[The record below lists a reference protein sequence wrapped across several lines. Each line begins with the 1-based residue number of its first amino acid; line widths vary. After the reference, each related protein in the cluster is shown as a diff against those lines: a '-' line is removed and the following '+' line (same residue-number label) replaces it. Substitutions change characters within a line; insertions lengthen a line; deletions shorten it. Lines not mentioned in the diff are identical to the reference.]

1 MSGSERAAPSPSPLA
16 SGRAVADG
24 AAKNAAESRAESGA
38 ADPAEALPRW
48 DLDPIF
54 PGFGSD
60 EYRRAK
66 EELAE
71 LAEAFLAHLGAAPEG
86 GLGGWLSRAL
96 ELEDRSGSL
105 HETLA
110 AYAYASY
117 SVATRESA
125 ALAEINAVEA
135 LGLPL
140 KRAAVRFRNVLAAR
154 RGEVE
159 AMLAADRSLEPFAF
173 HLREELF
180 WQSRQMAPELE
191 DLAADL
197 SRAGGEA
204 WGRLQEAVSSNASA
218 LWDAAAGG
226 RKTVVELRNLAYD
239 PERSVREKAWRLELE
254 VWQEA
259 EIPLAAAL
267 NGVKGFAVTLGS
279 RRGWEAELDK
289 SLRQARMT
297 RASLDALLGAMED
310 SLPSWRRYL
319 KAKARLLGL
328 PACAFYDLFAP
339 APGEAGRRYSFA
351 EAEDSIVAKF
361 SAFDPDMGY
370 FAQRA
375 FESRWVDALPR
386 EGKVGGAYCIDFP
399 AAKAARVMC
408 NFDGSF
414 AGLSTMAHELG
425 HAWHAE
431 ALRGLPYVA
440 TQYPMTLA
448 ETASIFAETVVF
460 EDAVAGA
467 SGAERLGLL
476 GFHLQDACQ
485 VVVDIL
491 SRFRFESAVFE
502 RRAKGELP
510 PEELCALMLDAQKST
525 YGDGLDQERLHPYMW
540 AAKGHY
546 YSPGLSFYNFPYAFG
561 LLFGAGL
568 YARYASEGRAFAGTY
583 RDILRRTG
591 SASAVAVASEA
602 GFDIESREFWDRGLA
617 LFERQV
623 GEFELLAAGQT
634 AAGRAAAE
642 AAGMEGI

>member
-1 MSGSERAAPSPSPLA
+1 VS
-16 SGRAVADG
+16 
-24 AAKNAAESRAESGA
+24 AAESAAESIAGSP
-38 ADPAEALPRW
+38 PAEALSRW
-48 DLDPIF
+48 DLDPIY
-54 PGFGSD
+54 PGFGSE
-60 EYRRAK
+60 EYRRSK
-66 EELAE
+66 EELAA
-71 LAEAFLAHLGAAPEG
+71 LAEAFLAHIAAAPEG
-86 GLGGWLSRAL
+86 GLGEWLRRAL

-110 AYAYASY
+110 SYAYATY

-140 KRAAVRFRNVLAAR
+140 KRAAVKFRNLLAAR

-159 AMLAADRSLEPFAF
+159 ALLAADRALEPFAF
-173 HLREELF
+173 HIREELF
-180 WQSRQMAPELE
+180 WQSRQMSPEME

-197 SRAGGEA
+197 SRSGGEA

-218 LWDAAAGG
+218 LWDAASGA
-226 RKTVVELRNLAYD
+226 RKTVVELRNLAYY
-239 PERSVREKAWRLELE
+239 PERSVREKAWRLELGA
-254 VWQEA
+254 WKEA

-279 RRGWEAELDK
+279 RRGWESELDK

-310 SLPSWRRYL
+310 SLPFWRRYL

-339 APGEAGRRYSFA
+339 VGGASSGSVAGGAVAAGAGSESGGAGRRYSFE
-351 EAEDSIVAKF
+351 EAQDFVVTKF

-375 FESRWVDALPR
+375 FDSRWIDALPR

-414 AGLSTMAHELG
+414 SGLSTMAHELG

-431 ALRGLPYVA
+431 VMRGLPYVA

-448 ETASIFAETVVF
+448 ETASIFAETIVF
-460 EDAVAGA
+460 EDAVARA
-467 SGAERLGLL
+467 PSAERLALIEL
-476 GFHLQDACQ
+476 HLQDACQ

-491 SRFRFESAVFE
+491 SRYRFESALFE

-510 PEELCALMLDAQKST
+510 PEELCSLMLDAQKST
-525 YGDGLDQERLHPYMW
+525 YGEGLDPERLHPYMW

-561 LLFGAGL
+561 LLFGGGL
-568 YARYASEGRAFAGTY
+568 YARYASEGQAFAGTY
-583 RDILRRTG
+583 RNILRRTG
-591 SASAVAVASEA
+591 SASAVAVTAEA
-602 GFDIESREFWDRGLA
+602 GFDIESRAFWDGGLA

-623 GEFELLAAGQT
+623 GEFERLAAERVAAT
-634 AAGRAAAE
+634 AAG
-642 AAGMEGI
+642 AGR